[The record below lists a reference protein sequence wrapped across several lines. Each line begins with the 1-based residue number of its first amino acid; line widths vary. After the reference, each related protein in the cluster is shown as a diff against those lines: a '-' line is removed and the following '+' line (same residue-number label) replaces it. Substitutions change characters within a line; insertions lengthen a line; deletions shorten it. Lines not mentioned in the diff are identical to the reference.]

1 MYLREL
7 QCSSLTFLFLE
18 AGSESPSTPAPPTEE
33 RTPAPSAGLPTSEPT
48 PTGTAVPTG
57 VNDTPPPTPSPT
69 TPAPVQTPIT
79 AAPVQAPITAAPVQ
93 TPITAAPVAG
103 SLAPTATVTSIAPSL
118 APTGGGTPG
127 ASSSAPSIGDEFT
140 RVRLTDYYL
149 VYVVELLEEALPD
162 DQLALLVT
170 NTQDFYA
177 TLFEKFYEGTDT
189 AFVGVEIT
197 PKEALFG
204 DALPPA
210 ESFVDPA
217 AAWNYYI
224 HFDTVV
230 LYEKGSPGISDVPT
244 HFDVMSA
251 TESDY
256 VE

>member
-1 MYLREL
+1 M
-7 QCSSLTFLFLE
+7 
-18 AGSESPSTPAPPTEE
+18 
-33 RTPAPSAGLPTSEPT
+33 RTPAPSPGPGTSAPT
-48 PTGTAVPTG
+48 TGTAA
-57 VNDTPPPTPSPT
+57 PTPVGA
-69 TPAPVQTPIT
+69 TPAPTPADT
-79 AAPVQAPITAAPVQ
+79 TAAPVQ
-93 TPITAAPVAG
+93 TQVTSAPVPVGTTAAPVAG
-103 SLAPTATVTSIAPSL
+103 TLAPTPAGTTAAPVAGTLAPTPAGTTAAPSL
-118 APTGGGTPG
+118 APTGVGTPA
-127 ASSSAPSIGDEFT
+127 ASSLAPSPGDEFT

-149 VYVVELLEEALPD
+149 VYVVELLTETLPE

-210 ESFVDPA
+210 ESFRDPT

-251 TESDY
+251 TETDY